1 MYINTFKYTPKDV
14 SCQLCTEYVKKL
26 GCTALRCPWLAER
39 IEAGVV
45 GYREAVLETFPH
57 ERRLFQRLNLLI
69 KHYPGSL
76 WSNEQH
82 ERRMQYQC
90 AVQGYRRR
98 RDTNAYYAAMY
109 LLTSNDD
116 IYRRTANCFCKDGI
130 EFGYAVLKNTS
141 PHNYALFMAA
151 RDLCDKTEAVTMAD
165 LAEPEVIDPEALC
178 LIVNATLIARYLEQ
192 YPEISVYDTYI
203 DNGATGTNF
212 HRPGFQ
218 QMLSDI
224 EAGHVNCVI
233 VKDLSRLGR
242 NTIDTGYYIE
252 QYFRIRN
259 IRFIAV
265 NENFDTAA
273 PEDAH
278 SGIII
283 PLRNMINEAY
293 ALDIGRKIRAQQ
305 RQAMK
310 DGKFIGARTP
320 YGYLKAEDD
329 CHQLIIDPVAAIVV
343 QRMFRWASEG
353 AGLNTIAVRLNEAGI
368 LTPSHY
374 KKMQGKIT
382 HENLLGSGK
391 WQTRTVGVI
400 LRSEV
405 YTGDLVQG
413 QTKTV
418 DHRQVKA
425 DAEEWTGVRD
435 THEAIISREQFA
447 AVQEILN
454 QTASRA
460 KAREVKAFTPNLLKG
475 KVFCAHCGGSLHR
488 QRNIRKKSDDVY
500 FYHCL
505 SQSRISKDACPGV
518 TIREDA
524 LLDMLADMLQDALD
538 TALGQYTLSLAELPR
553 QAADR
558 AELREK
564 ITSRKQ
570 EIQRLRGIVR
580 SLYENLVQ
588 GVLTKDEYFDY
599 KEKYESRIADLAVEM
614 EQLEDGLRT
623 MDAQT
628 EQHRALEQDAA
639 QIKTDRALTGAL
651 IERLIDRIE
660 VSHDKQITVRYRF
673 QSEFE
678 TYAEVLEQCRNM

>member
-1 MYINTFKYTPKDV
+1 
-14 SCQLCTEYVKKL
+14 
-26 GCTALRCPWLAER
+26 
-39 IEAGVV
+39 
-45 GYREAVLETFPH
+45 
-57 ERRLFQRLNLLI
+57 
-69 KHYPGSL
+69 
-76 WSNEQH
+76 
-82 ERRMQYQC
+82 
-90 AVQGYRRR
+90 
-98 RDTNAYYAAMY
+98 
-109 LLTSNDD
+109 
-116 IYRRTANCFCKDGI
+116 
-130 EFGYAVLKNTS
+130 
-141 PHNYALFMAA
+141 
-151 RDLCDKTEAVTMAD
+151 
-165 LAEPEVIDPEALC
+165 
-178 LIVNATLIARYLEQ
+178 
-192 YPEISVYDTYI
+192 
-203 DNGATGTNF
+203 
-212 HRPGFQ
+212 
-218 QMLSDI
+218 MLSDI

-252 QYFRIRN
+252 QYFRIRS

-265 NENFDTAA
+265 NENFDTAN

-278 SGIII
+278 SGITI

-425 DAEEWTGVRD
+425 DAEEWTVVRD
-435 THEAIISREQFA
+435 IHEAIISREQFA

-460 KAREVKAFTPNLLKG
+460 KAREVKAFTKNLLKG
-475 KVFCAHCGGSLHR
+475 KVFCAHCGGRPLNVPSCGRRSPAANRKSCGFAVSCGVYMKTSSKAFSPRMNTLTTRRSTKAASPTSPWKWNSWRTACERWMLKQRSTGRWNRMPHR
-488 QRNIRKKSDDVY
+488 
-500 FYHCL
+500 
-505 SQSRISKDACPGV
+505 SRP
-518 TIREDA
+518 
-524 LLDMLADMLQDALD
+524 
-538 TALGQYTLSLAELPR
+538 
-553 QAADR
+553 
-558 AELREK
+558 
-564 ITSRKQ
+564 
-570 EIQRLRGIVR
+570 
-580 SLYENLVQ
+580 
-588 GVLTKDEYFDY
+588 
-599 KEKYESRIADLAVEM
+599 
-614 EQLEDGLRT
+614 
-623 MDAQT
+623 
-628 EQHRALEQDAA
+628 
-639 QIKTDRALTGAL
+639 
-651 IERLIDRIE
+651 
-660 VSHDKQITVRYRF
+660 TVR
-673 QSEFE
+673 
-678 TYAEVLEQCRNM
+678 

>member
-1 MYINTFKYTPKDV
+1 MKIHASGEDY
-14 SCQLCTEYVKKL
+14 L
-26 GCTALRCPWLAER
+26 
-39 IEAGVV
+39 
-45 GYREAVLETFPH
+45 EAVLVLQKNH
-57 ERRLFQRLNLLI
+57 GAVRSIDVARRVGVS
-69 KHYPGSL
+69 KASV
-76 WSNEQH
+76 S
-82 ERRMQYQC
+82 
-90 AVQGYRRR
+90 
-98 RDTNAYYAAMY
+98 
-109 LLTSNDD
+109 
-116 IYRRTANCFCKDGI
+116 
-130 EFGYAVLKNTS
+130 YAVS
-141 PHNYALFMAA
+141 ALREGGFLTV
-151 RDLCDKTEAVTMAD
+151 DSDYVLHLTETGRNV
-165 LAEPEVIDPEALC
+165 AEKIYERHQFFTEQF
-178 LIVNATLIARYLEQ
+178 IVSIETQQMIIARYLEQ

-252 QYFRIRN
+252 QYFRIRSV
-259 IRFIAV
+259 RFIAV

-329 CHQLIIDPVAAIVV
+329 CHQLIIDPVAAVVV

-353 AGLNTIAVRLNEAGI
+353 AGLNTIAVRLNEAGV

-425 DAEEWTGVRD
+425 DAEEWTVVRD

-460 KAREVKAFTPNLLKG
+460 KTREVKAFTPNLLKG
-475 KVFCAHCGGSLHR
+475 KV
-488 QRNIRKKSDDVY
+488 
-500 FYHCL
+500 
-505 SQSRISKDACPGV
+505 SR
-518 TIREDA
+518 
-524 LLDMLADMLQDALD
+524 
-538 TALGQYTLSLAELPR
+538 
-553 QAADR
+553 R
-558 AELREK
+558 A
-564 ITSRKQ
+564 I
-570 EIQRLRGIVR
+570 
-580 SLYENLVQ
+580 
-588 GVLTKDEYFDY
+588 F
-599 KEKYESRIADLAVEM
+599 
-614 EQLEDGLRT
+614 
-623 MDAQT
+623 
-628 EQHRALEQDAA
+628 
-639 QIKTDRALTGAL
+639 
-651 IERLIDRIE
+651 
-660 VSHDKQITVRYRF
+660 
-673 QSEFE
+673 
-678 TYAEVLEQCRNM
+678 